1 VTPELKMGLGWI
13 DYQTWIK
20 SARKMP
26 NRVRQDLMKFQIIT
40 KGYFDMG
47 DKIPSS
53 LGNEIPLIGITV
65 PQNNVHRMS
74 VLRHSKGGL
83 CDAPAQSE
91 GGLQ

>member
-1 VTPELKMGLGWI
+1 
-13 DYQTWIK
+13 
-20 SARKMP
+20 
-26 NRVRQDLMKFQIIT
+26 
-40 KGYFDMG
+40 MG